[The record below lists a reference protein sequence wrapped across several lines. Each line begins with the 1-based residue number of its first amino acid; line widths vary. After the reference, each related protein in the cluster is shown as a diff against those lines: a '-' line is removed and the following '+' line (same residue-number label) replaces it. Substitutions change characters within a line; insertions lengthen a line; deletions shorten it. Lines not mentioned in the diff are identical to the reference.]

1 MGGDLSPEILD
12 RRRIDNPLSSA
23 ATGPP
28 YSATSDKPG
37 KNLAPKAIFYLCRV
51 RPIAVR
57 RLSAIC
63 CHWHALS
70 NGHSNVGSAQ
80 STDLRAS
87 TVFVTSTANRTFAS
101 RARPS
106 SQCPLQGN
114 YHECSTAYDQRS
126 HSKWRLTHWPAA
138 INLGPEP
145 LCFRSPVK

>member
-1 MGGDLSPEILD
+1 MTLVGRQYAFTQTAGKLPL
-12 RRRIDNPLSSA
+12 RIQTPSRWHVYRTGAVGHLLPLA
-23 ATGPP
+23 
-28 YSATSDKPG
+28 
-37 KNLAPKAIFYLCRV
+37 
-51 RPIAVR
+51 
-57 RLSAIC
+57 
-63 CHWHALS
+63 HALS

-106 SQCPLQGN
+106 IQCPLQGN
-114 YHECSTAYDQRS
+114 YHECSTACDQRS

-145 LCFRSPVK
+145 LCFRSPVQ